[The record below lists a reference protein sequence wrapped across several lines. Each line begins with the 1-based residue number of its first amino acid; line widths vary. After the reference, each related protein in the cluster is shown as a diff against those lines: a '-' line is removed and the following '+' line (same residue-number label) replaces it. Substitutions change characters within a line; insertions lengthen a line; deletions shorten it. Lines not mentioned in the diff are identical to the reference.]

1 MSDCMKLFKGSL
13 GQGRGSR
20 ITLFLSIIALINS
33 FFFFYI
39 TRNVK
44 RSTNDLSN
52 GIFDLEEATWI
63 ELIPGMI
70 STVLSSKISSNR
82 STTSDSEK
90 LASPVKRTYNI
101 LHLSFYGRH
110 LDISILDSA
119 LLHDEPPV

>member
-1 MSDCMKLFKGSL
+1 M
-13 GQGRGSR
+13 
-20 ITLFLSIIALINS
+20 
-33 FFFFYI
+33 
-39 TRNVK
+39 K

-90 LASPVKRTYNI
+90 LASPVKGTHNI